1 MCSFPNST
9 SDRSI
14 GKINNEIR
22 YSWMCSFTQEHI
34 RQPSCKIGFFE
45 PRISG
50 FVGCAFFQRA
60 HPTDLLVK
68 LTMRLDIHGCAHLH
82 KSTSDNPLVKLDF
95 FSPKSV
101 DLSDVLM
108 VKSDDFLVQLLIGTI
123 VCNKVILFE
132 PSSPNIV

>member
-1 MCSFPNST
+1 MSPKNFK
-9 SDRSI
+9 
-14 GKINNEIR
+14 KISHPELDI
-22 YSWMCSFTQEHI
+22 YLYWPYFSKEVSQC
-34 RQPSCKIGFFE
+34 
-45 PRISG
+45 
-50 FVGCAFFQRA
+50 FQRS
-60 HPTDLLVK
+60 HQSDLLVK

-123 VCNKVILFE
+123 VYNKDIYLK
-132 PSSPNIV
+132 NGIQKIA